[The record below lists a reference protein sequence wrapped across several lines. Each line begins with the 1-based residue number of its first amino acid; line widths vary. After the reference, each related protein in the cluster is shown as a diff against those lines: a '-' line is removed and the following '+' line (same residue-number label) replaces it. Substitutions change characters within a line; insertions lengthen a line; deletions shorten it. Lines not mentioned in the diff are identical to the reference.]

1 MRILFFAEAVTL
13 AHVARPLALAG
24 SLAPG
29 QHEVVIACH
38 PRYAGFADNGP
49 WRRVDLNSIPPARF
63 TAALARGAPVFDLT
77 TLQAYA
83 AEDRALIDRHR
94 PDVVVGD
101 FRLSLSVSARLAGV
115 PYIAISNAYWCPGY
129 TGGYA
134 LPVLPMTR
142 FLPLAVAGALFHA
155 ARPLAFALHC
165 RPLNRLRRQHGLSGF
180 GNDLRRAYTDAD
192 HLLIADDPELYLVE
206 GSPTSQ
212 TAIGSLAWSPAI
224 TPPPWWDIPVPADTT
239 EVYVT
244 LGSSGPRTMLSAAL
258 QALAPLPVRVI
269 ASSAGA
275 EAPPDLPANAR
286 IAPYL
291 PGDAAAARSRLVVC
305 NGGSLTVQ
313 QALAV
318 GVPVLGLASN
328 MDQFLNMA
336 PIEAAGA
343 GLTLR
348 ADRATPADIR
358 AACLALLGDPAHVA
372 AARGL
377 QRRMQPDPA
386 VGAKLT
392 ALASRLVAKRA
403 QVQK

>member
-24 SLAPG
+24 ALTPG
-29 QHEVVIACH
+29 RHEIVIACH
-38 PRYAGFADNGP
+38 PRYAAFADAGP
-49 WRRVDLNSIPPARF
+49 WRRVDLNSIAPAQF
-63 TAALARGAPVFDLT
+63 TQALARGAPVFDLP
-77 TLQAYA
+77 TLQAYV
-83 AEDRALIDRHR
+83 AEDRALIAQHR

-129 TGGYA
+129 AGGYA

-142 FLPLAVAGALFHA
+142 FMPVALASLLFNI

-165 RPLNRLRRQHGLSGF
+165 RPLNRLRRQHGLPGF

-192 HLLIADDPELYLVE
+192 HVLIADDPSLYRVD
-206 GSPTSQ
+206 GPTAMQ
-212 TAIGSLAWSPAI
+212 TAIGSLAWSPPIA
-224 TPPPWWDIPVPADTT
+224 PPPWWNEPAPADTPD
-239 EVYVT
+239 VYVT
-244 LGSSGPRTMLSAAL
+244 LGSSGPRAMLAAAL
-258 QALAPLPVRVI
+258 RALAPLPVRVI

-275 EAPPDLPANAR
+275 AAPTDLPPNAR

-291 PGDAAAARSRLVVC
+291 PGDAAAARSRLVIC

-336 PIEAAGA
+336 PIVAAGA

-348 ADRATPADIR
+348 ADRATPASIR
-358 AACLALLGDPAHVA
+358 SASQALLSHPAHAA
-372 AARGL
+372 AARAL
-377 QRRMQPDPA
+377 QARMQPDPA
-386 VGAKLT
+386 IGAKFEAVATRL
-392 ALASRLVAKRA
+392 LAA
-403 QVQK
+403 QDQK